1 MNLNNQCQL
10 CPNACMVNKELAK
23 GACGT
28 SAKLKIAK
36 FYLHPF
42 EEPIISGTRGSGTVF
57 FCGCS
62 LKCVFCQNYELSRNL
77 RGKEISIEELARIFK
92 KLEQDG
98 AHNINLVNP
107 THYSDKIIKAFE
119 IYRPNIPIVYNT
131 HGYENVEMLKIMNDY
146 VDIYLPDVKY
156 FSPTISKRYTGK
168 ENYFQVASKAVEF
181 MIKSKPIIF
190 DEDGLIK
197 QGVVVRH
204 LVLPQC
210 SSDSKKILDWYCQY
224 KDDAYINVMSQYTPF
239 GQLENFP
246 ELKRKITKRE
256 YDSVMDYAI
265 SLGIEKMFYQE
276 FESADEKYIPK
287 WDY

>member
-1 MNLNNQCQL
+1 MNNNQCNL
-10 CPNACMVNKELAK
+10 CPNLCKIDKGLKK

-28 SAKLKIAK
+28 DSKIRIAK

-42 EEPIISGTRGSGTVF
+42 EEPIISGTKGSGTIF

-62 LKCVFCQNYELSRNL
+62 LKCVFCQNFELSRNL
-77 RGKEISIEELARIFK
+77 RGKEISVNELADIFK
-92 KLEQDG
+92 KLEDEG

-107 THYSDKIIKAFE
+107 THYSNKIIEALK

-131 HGYENVEMLKIMNDY
+131 HGYENIEIIEQLNYY
-146 VDIYLPDVKY
+146 VDVYLPDVKY
-156 FSPTISKRYTGK
+156 FSPAIAKRYTGK
-168 ENYFQVASKAVEF
+168 ENYFEVASKAVSF
-181 MIKSKPIIF
+181 MIDSKPLIF
-190 DEDGLIK
+190 DNNGLIR

-210 SSDSKKILDWYCQY
+210 TSDSKKILDWYANV
-224 KDDAYINVMSQYTPF
+224 KDKAYINVMSQYTPF
-239 GQLENFP
+239 GDLESFP
-246 ELKRKITKRE
+246 ELKRKITRRE
-256 YDSVMDYAI
+256 YDTVMDYAI
-265 SLGIEKMFYQE
+265 ALGIEKMFYQE